1 MSNDFPFNH
10 FFNTEKTSNNNNLQK
25 EVNDYSFPNLDSQ
38 VPELNNSTNNQSL
51 TSDEFSQDEL
61 QCISEEIMIGLKSSI
76 SPQKYKAFFENS
88 FMIKNI
94 TDSAINFAVT
104 TNFIKKMVEN
114 HYLNDIKQLIVT
126 ILGKEYEVSISLITT
141 NSSTESIIKDA
152 FTSVNTAAPI
162 EPNNEVTSPTEAKP
176 SFKIDLNSE
185 VKKENTPIE
194 KQIEIKHNN
203 AGYFAR
209 RLDNTKRFDNF
220 IVGPSNNM
228 AYAFSLAVAKDPGK
242 IYPQLYIYGNSGLG
256 KTHILHALCNH
267 IADQKPHLRIC
278 FTNANEFMSE
288 MVMAIQSTTNK
299 DNKISEFRRK
309 YTELVDV
316 LIIDDIHELKNKT
329 RTQAEFFY
337 IFNELQSKGKQL
349 VFTSDKPPKEI
360 SGIEDRIRTR
370 LSSALLIDI
379 QLPDLETRIA
389 ILQKKALEKDIY
401 LDDDVINLIA
411 SCVKTNVRELEGNLV
426 KLGAYSDLMNVDIDL
441 EIAKEQLNLSEG
453 LNDKIITIE
462 SITKAVASFYKL
474 ALGDIKGKTRKK
486 EVALARHI
494 AMYMCHKI
502 LKKTLEEI
510 GEYFDNRDHST
521 VIHGIK
527 KVQNLVKE
535 DSKISQQLY
544 EIESRL

>member
-10 FFNTEKTSNNNNLQK
+10 FFSLDKPSKNNNIENEIK
-25 EVNDYSFPNLDSQ
+25 DYSFPKVEEPEQISQ
-38 VPELNNSTNNQSL
+38 NTTENQTLSQDTFNS
-51 TSDEFSQDEL
+51 DEL
-61 QCISEEIMIGLKSSI
+61 QCISEEITIGLKSSI
-76 SPQKYKAFFENS
+76 SPQKYKAFFENT
-88 FMIKNI
+88 FTVNNI
-94 TDSAINFAVT
+94 TDEEIEFCVT
-104 TNFIKKMVEN
+104 TNFIKKMIEN
-114 HYLNDIKQLIVT
+114 HYVSDIKQIVFT
-126 ILGKEYEVSISLITT
+126 TLGKEYEIVITLLAA
-141 NSSTESIIKDA
+141 NSTAQINSAREELNKPLAIPDKIES
-152 FTSVNTAAPI
+152 V
-162 EPNNEVTSPTEAKP
+162 VEAKKP
-176 SFKIDLNSE
+176 SFKIDISSS
-185 VKKENTPIE
+185 KKEIQDEVDSTVI
-194 KQIEIKHNN
+194 QYNN

-209 RLDNTKRFDNF
+209 RLDVSKKFDNF

-228 AYAFSLAVAKDPGK
+228 AFAFSLAVSKDPGK
-242 IYPQLYIYGNSGLG
+242 VYPQLYIHGNSGLG
-256 KTHILHALCNH
+256 KTHILHALCNY
-267 IADQKPHLRIC
+267 IAENKPHLRIC

-288 MVMAIQSTTNK
+288 MVMAIQRTTGK
-299 DNKISEFRRK
+299 DNKIGEFRRK

-349 VFTSDKPPKEI
+349 VFTSDKAPKEI

-441 EIAKEQLNLSEG
+441 EIAKEQLNLCEG
-453 LNDKIITIE
+453 LDDKLITVE
-462 SITKAVASFYKL
+462 SITKAVASHFKL

-486 EVALARHI
+486 EVALARHM

-527 KVQNLVKE
+527 KIQNLVKE

>member
-10 FFNTEKTSNNNNLQK
+10 FFNLDKNSKNNDIESNIT
-25 EVNDYSFPNLDSQ
+25 DYSFPKVETTSNISQ
-38 VPELNNSTNNQSL
+38 SPKLNQSL
-51 TSDEFSQDEL
+51 SNSDFNAEEL
-61 QCISEEIMIGLKSSI
+61 QCISEEITIGLKSSI
-76 SPQKYKAFFENS
+76 SPQKYKAFFDNT
-88 FMIKNI
+88 FTVNNI
-94 TDSAINFAVT
+94 TDESIEFCVT
-104 TNFIKKMVEN
+104 TNFIKKMIEA
-114 HYLNDIKQLIVT
+114 HYINEIKQIVFT
-126 ILGKEYEVSISLITT
+126 TLGKEYEIKVTLLTVNATSQL
-141 NSSTESIIKDA
+141 NSARVELNKPQHSSERTE
-152 FTSVNTAAPI
+152 FTPDLN
-162 EPNNEVTSPTEAKP
+162 KP
-176 SFKIDLNSE
+176 SFKIDISSSKQEIQDEVDSTLIKYNNS
-185 VKKENTPIE
+185 
-194 KQIEIKHNN
+194 
-203 AGYFAR
+203 GYFAR
-209 RLDNTKRFDNF
+209 RLDVSKKFDNF

-242 IYPQLYIYGNSGLG
+242 VYPQLYIHGNSGLG
-256 KTHILHALCNH
+256 KTHLLHALCNH
-267 IADQKPHLRIC
+267 VAENRPHLRIC
-278 FTNANEFMSE
+278 FTSASAFMSE
-288 MVMAIQSTTNK
+288 MVMAIQSTTGK

-309 YTELVDV
+309 YTELVDL

-349 VFTSDKPPKEI
+349 VFTSDKAPKEI

-441 EIAKEQLNLSEG
+441 EIAKEQLNLCEG
-453 LNDKIITIE
+453 LDDKIITVE
-462 SITKAVASFYKL
+462 SITKAVASHFKL

-486 EVALARHI
+486 EVALARHM
-494 AMYMCHKI
+494 AMYMSHKI

-527 KVQNLVKE
+527 KIQNLIKD

>member
-1 MSNDFPFNH
+1 MNNDFPFNH
-10 FFNTEKTSNNNNLQK
+10 FFNSDDKTSNTETKDYNFPKINKNFENVK
-25 EVNDYSFPNLDSQ
+25 E
-38 VPELNNSTNNQSL
+38 NQIL
-51 TSDEFSQDEL
+51 TSEEFTFEEL
-61 QCISEEIMIGLKSSI
+61 QSITEEINTGLKNTI
-76 SPQKYKAFFENS
+76 NPQKYKAFFENS
-88 FMIKNI
+88 FAVKSISEETI
-94 TDSAINFAVT
+94 QFSVT
-104 TNFIKKMVEN
+104 TNFIKKMINN
-114 HYLNDIKQLIVT
+114 HYLQNITEIVSKT
-126 ILGKEYEVSISLITT
+126 LGKEYKIEILLIDEKKQHIQSTNLIDSIETINDSNATSISR
-141 NSSTESIIKDA
+141 D
-152 FTSVNTAAPI
+152 
-162 EPNNEVTSPTEAKP
+162 KP
-176 SFKIDLNSE
+176 SFKLDFGSNQSSNKEIQEEIDSK
-185 VKKENTPIE
+185 V
-194 KQIEIKHNN
+194 IKHNN
-203 AGYFAR
+203 SGYFAR
-209 RLDNTKRFDNF
+209 KLDGSKTFNNF

-242 IYPQLYIYGNSGLG
+242 VYPQLYIHGNSGLG

-267 IADQKPHLRIC
+267 IAEKKPHLRIC

-288 MVMAIQSTTNK
+288 MVVSIQKNETSV
-299 DNKISEFRRK
+299 FRRK

-349 VFTSDKPPKEI
+349 VFTSDKAPKEI

-379 QLPDLETRIA
+379 HQPDLETRIA
-389 ILQKKALEKDIY
+389 ILRKKALEKDIY

-441 EIAKEQLNLSEG
+441 EIAKEQLNLTEG
-453 LNDKIITIE
+453 IDDRIITVE
-462 SITKAVASFYKL
+462 SIAKAVSGHFKL

-494 AMYMCHKI
+494 AMYMSHKI

-527 KVQNLVKE
+527 KIQNLLKE
-535 DSKISQQLY
+535 DSKVSQMLY

>member
-1 MSNDFPFNH
+1 MNDDFPFNH
-10 FFNTEKTSNNNNLQK
+10 FFNTDKNNKNNNLDSAPI
-25 EVNDYSFPNLDSQ
+25 EPIFPSVQ
-38 VPELNNSTNNQSL
+38 STQPTTGNKTDNQSL
-51 TSDEFSQDEL
+51 SSSTFSVEEL
-61 QCISEEIMIGLKSSI
+61 SSISEEISIGLKSSI
-76 SPQKYKAFFENS
+76 STQKYGAFFENS
-88 FMIKNI
+88 FTLSSISESTI
-94 TDSAINFAVT
+94 TFCVT
-104 TNFIKKMVEN
+104 TNFIKKMIVS
-114 HYLNDIKQLIVT
+114 HYLEQIKQIVFTTLGTQYEIEIILIGSNPSVQ
-126 ILGKEYEVSISLITT
+126 INKAQEQLNSISTKEESTT
-141 NSSTESIIKDA
+141 QNNSYDTKR
-152 FTSVNTAAPI
+152 
-162 EPNNEVTSPTEAKP
+162 PT
-176 SFKIDLNSE
+176 FKLDISSS
-185 VKKENTPIE
+185 KKEV
-194 KQIEIKHNN
+194 QDEIDSTVIKYNN

-209 RLDNTKRFDNF
+209 RLDISKKFDNF

-242 IYPQLYIYGNSGLG
+242 VYPQLYIHGNSGLG
-256 KTHILHALCNH
+256 KTHILHALCNY
-267 IADQKPHLRIC
+267 IAENKPYLRIC

-288 MVMAIQSTTNK
+288 MVMAIQSTTGK

-349 VFTSDKPPKEI
+349 VFTSDKAPKEI

-401 LDDDVINLIA
+401 LDSDVINLIA

-441 EIAKEQLNLSEG
+441 EIAKEQLNLCEG
-453 LNDKIITIE
+453 LDDKIITVE
-462 SITKAVASFYKL
+462 SITKAVASYFKL

-510 GEYFDNRDHST
+510 GEFFDNRDHST

-527 KVQNLVKE
+527 KIQNMVKE
-535 DSKISQQLY
+535 DSKTSQQLY